1 MLAFVGDAEKFKK
14 LKTRYCNGRRRKR
27 NKSGKKENTAPSN
40 APAAKKAKT
49 K

>member
-1 MLAFVGDAEKFKK
+1 MTTV
-14 LKTRYCNGRRRKR
+14 NRKDLIIGLNPLLR
-27 NKSGKKENTAPSN
+27 SALTN